1 MLRGSPIVNKSV
13 LAIGIDP
20 AFADASRLGCLSP
33 DLVRSYIA
41 AQLEL
46 LRKRG
51 YDVESYLLAPGAAA
65 EQVITGALA
74 ARKFDCVLIGAGL
87 RVDPSQLLLFEKI
100 INVVH
105 ALAPAASIRFNTRP
119 GDSVEAV
126 QRWV

>member
-1 MLRGSPIVNKSV
+1 VNKSV

-20 AFADASRLGCLSP
+20 AFADASSLGSLSP

-41 AQLEL
+41 GQLEL

-51 YDVESYLLAPGAAA
+51 YDVESCLLAPGAAA
-65 EQVITGALA
+65 KQVITGALA

-87 RVDPSQLLLFEKI
+87 RADPSQLLLFEKI
-100 INVVH
+100 VNLVY
-105 ALAPAASIRFNTRP
+105 ALAPGASICFNTRP
-119 GDSVEAV
+119 SDSVEAV

>member
-1 MLRGSPIVNKSV
+1 VNKCV

-20 AFADASRLGCLSP
+20 AFADASSLGSLSP

-41 AQLEL
+41 GQLEL

-51 YDVESYLLAPGAAA
+51 YDVESCLLAPGAAA
-65 EQVITGALA
+65 EQVITSFA

-87 RVDPSQLLLFEKI
+87 RADPSQLLLFEKI
-100 INVVH
+100 INLVH
-105 ALAPAASIRFNTRP
+105 AFAPGASICFNTRP
-119 GDSVEAV
+119 SDSVEAV